1 MVSLIKAAFSNFSE
15 KSIVIGLI
23 AFLSSGFT
31 SLFLASLFL
40 TFHGPLLAGF
50 YLQTYAIIGVTS
62 FFLCFGQQFRLLK
75 FATSINQA
83 REPDEISKHISNV
96 KNRSSMLV
104 CLHIILFT
112 LVVIFFL
119 TLPIL
124 ETVEFSILITISCF
138 LLSQNRLL
146 AHYLIGMNKFSLV
159 AVGQIIRSGALLFCG
174 VLTSITGGKQE
185 FIAYSFLLSEI
196 SVLLWQIKNTGWL
209 IKKSV

>member
-1 MVSLIKAAFSNFSE
+1 MLWAA
-15 KSIVIGLI
+15 I
-23 AFLSSGFT
+23 
-31 SLFLASLFL
+31 
-40 TFHGPLLAGF
+40 
-50 YLQTYAIIGVTS
+50 S
-62 FFLCFGQQFRLLK
+62 FAEIRHFDQP
-75 FATSINQA
+75 
-83 REPDEISKHISNV
+83 REPDEISKHISDV

-112 LVVIFFL
+112 LVVIFFF

-146 AHYLIGMNKFSLV
+146 AHHLIGMNKFSLV

-209 IKKSV
+209 IKKISIGVFKSELMKLSKNCHLVLGDITFEFGPKVQVILSSMLASKAKPRALPSCLL